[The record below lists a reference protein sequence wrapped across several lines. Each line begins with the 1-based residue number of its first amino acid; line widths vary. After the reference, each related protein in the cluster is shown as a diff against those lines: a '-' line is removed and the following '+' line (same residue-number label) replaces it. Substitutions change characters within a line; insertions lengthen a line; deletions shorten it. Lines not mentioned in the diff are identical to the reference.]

1 MTEVI
6 VEQPQLY
13 RAITENPLPV
23 DWRLQVKEHIA
34 KIGIPLD
41 VYVFLLF

>member
-6 VEQPQLY
+6 VEQPQLH
-13 RAITENPLPV
+13 RAIIENPLPM
-23 DWRLQVKEHIA
+23 DWRLLVKEHIT